1 MARPGDVFCK
11 REPASILLA
20 KAIGRGL
27 VIRCRFLLDFLFLSK
42 SIYDWMVCRSS
53 IIDSSLRILLGNPII
68 LSSNA
73 FSVYG
78 ITIFGVLGFVIFQIA
93 EIGK

>member
-20 KAIGRGL
+20 KAVGRGL
-27 VIRCRFLLDFLFLSK
+27 VIRCRFLLDFLFFK
-42 SIYDWMVCRSS
+42 INDWMVCRSL
-53 IIDSSLRILLGNPII
+53 IIDSSLRILLGGSII

-78 ITIFGVLGFVIFQIA
+78 ITIFAVLGFVIFQIA

>member
-20 KAIGRGL
+20 KAVGRGL
-27 VIRCRFLLDFLFLSK
+27 VIRCRFLLDFFFFIK
-42 SIYDWMVCRSS
+42 INDWMVCRSL
-53 IIDSSLRILLGNPII
+53 IIDSALRILLGGSII

-73 FSVYG
+73 FSVYE
-78 ITIFGVLGFVIFQIA
+78 ITILAVLGFVIFQIA